1 MGTFLGKR
9 AVTSPNNRNM
19 KATSPTG
26 PAHPVYGA
34 TCISRFAMVQGIVF
48 LRSDGVWRW
57 YGDPRVHEIH
67 LAKVCLIDFFKHK
80 QSILWSYIFQQRL
93 WRFIVNFACSQL
105 ADYFDAQFDW
115 MGKEVSKCIFFIESV
130 WRSFNWQLDKQMAN
144 NFHQSV
150 SILSGSPLAD
160 MREKACWERSFSMF
174 DLCCGT

>member
-57 YGDPRVHEIH
+57 YGDPRVREIH
-67 LAKVCLIDFFKHK
+67 LAKVCHIDFLEHR

-115 MGKEVSKCIFFIESV
+115 MGKEVTNTLFSKKLCDVSCL
-130 WRSFNWQLDKQMAN
+130 SWQLEKPMAN
-144 NFHQSV
+144 IFHQS
-150 SILSGSPLAD
+150 SFIFIKHLS
-160 MREKACWERSFSMF
+160 WTFER
-174 DLCCGT
+174 